1 MGKGVA
7 DLVLL
12 PVEQYRRDGRVF
24 RGLRKGTQSF
34 LRAITIETLHTSHR
48 VASYIS
54 RTLDDIVTQPG
65 AHASLRGLEYYD
77 EQPTGVID
85 SLEHAYDALAKEVQ
99 VWQFHVF
106 FVAPRRRYQDARF
119 AACFG
124 RLVSGKESR
133 SCRSLSCVM
142 GCFGLNLNLY
152 KYITK
157 TPFVNANTVTGRF
170 CSFRACACGSISQLG
185 SLPPSCCFLHQPV
198 IGCSTDHH
206 RHSLRGSGG
215 GRGTAWA
222 VLRTVRCASASS
234 CGFATG
240 CRRK

>member
-12 PVEQYRRDGRVF
+12 PMEQYRRDGRIL

-48 VASYIS
+48 VASFVS

-99 VWQFHVF
+99 VGKRTSCHIVYLS
-106 FVAPRRRYQDARF
+106 RRQV
-119 AACFG
+119 
-124 RLVSGKESR
+124 LHKV
-133 SCRSLSCVM
+133 
-142 GCFGLNLNLY
+142 
-152 KYITK
+152 
-157 TPFVNANTVTGRF
+157 
-170 CSFRACACGSISQLG
+170 
-185 SLPPSCCFLHQPV
+185 CCFP
-198 IGCSTDHH
+198 
-206 RHSLRGSGG
+206 
-215 GRGTAWA
+215 
-222 VLRTVRCASASS
+222 
-234 CGFATG
+234 
-240 CRRK
+240 

>member
-1 MGKGVA
+1 M
-7 DLVLL
+7 LL

-99 VWQFHVF
+99 VKCMDVHFL
-106 FVAPRRRYQDARF
+106 VA
-119 AACFG
+119 
-124 RLVSGKESR
+124 
-133 SCRSLSCVM
+133 
-142 GCFGLNLNLY
+142 
-152 KYITK
+152 
-157 TPFVNANTVTGRF
+157 
-170 CSFRACACGSISQLG
+170 
-185 SLPPSCCFLHQPV
+185 SCCPCRK
-198 IGCSTDHH
+198 GAC
-206 RHSLRGSGG
+206 
-215 GRGTAWA
+215 
-222 VLRTVRCASASS
+222 LRTVVSLVA
-234 CGFATG
+234 
-240 CRRK
+240 

>member
-1 MGKGVA
+1 MNQVKPAYALLWFSHNFKNVFETTESIEQPFFGQVTVGKGVA

-24 RGLRKGTQSF
+24 RGLRKGTHSF

-99 VWQFHVF
+99 V
-106 FVAPRRRYQDARF
+106 
-119 AACFG
+119 
-124 RLVSGKESR
+124 
-133 SCRSLSCVM
+133 
-142 GCFGLNLNLY
+142 
-152 KYITK
+152 
-157 TPFVNANTVTGRF
+157 
-170 CSFRACACGSISQLG
+170 
-185 SLPPSCCFLHQPV
+185 
-198 IGCSTDHH
+198 
-206 RHSLRGSGG
+206 
-215 GRGTAWA
+215 
-222 VLRTVRCASASS
+222 
-234 CGFATG
+234 
-240 CRRK
+240 

>member
-1 MGKGVA
+1 MTRKICCYGLTRIQVYLLPTTIEPIERPFFGQVTVGKGVA

-99 VWQFHVF
+99 VWRFIVCRVTACMLPCVF
-106 FVAPRRRYQDARF
+106 QDAF
-119 AACFG
+119 L
-124 RLVSGKESR
+124 RLVALCPERKTREGCTVCRQSR
-133 SCRSLSCVM
+133 DRLRCLNHDKYSVKKPIYMFIFHYRSPLFFPCVRVRR
-142 GCFGLNLNLY
+142 L
-152 KYITK
+152 
-157 TPFVNANTVTGRF
+157 
-170 CSFRACACGSISQLG
+170 
-185 SLPPSCCFLHQPV
+185 LPTWIF
-198 IGCSTDHH
+198 
-206 RHSLRGSGG
+206 
-215 GRGTAWA
+215 
-222 VLRTVRCASASS
+222 ASS
-234 CGFATG
+234 RDIPC
-240 CRRK
+240 

>member
-1 MGKGVA
+1 MNQVKPAYTLLWFSHNFKKYSTESIEQPFFGQVTVGKGVA

-99 VWQFHVF
+99 V
-106 FVAPRRRYQDARF
+106 
-119 AACFG
+119 
-124 RLVSGKESR
+124 
-133 SCRSLSCVM
+133 
-142 GCFGLNLNLY
+142 
-152 KYITK
+152 
-157 TPFVNANTVTGRF
+157 
-170 CSFRACACGSISQLG
+170 
-185 SLPPSCCFLHQPV
+185 
-198 IGCSTDHH
+198 
-206 RHSLRGSGG
+206 
-215 GRGTAWA
+215 
-222 VLRTVRCASASS
+222 
-234 CGFATG
+234 
-240 CRRK
+240 

>member
-1 MGKGVA
+1 MLQLFRVMSSLDCESNETIKIVLSWYSHELKVYFTRLSIGRALFAQVTVGKGVA

-65 AHASLRGLEYYD
+65 AQASLRGLEYYD

-99 VWQFHVF
+99 VW
-106 FVAPRRRYQDARF
+106 RF
-119 AACFG
+119 A
-124 RLVSGKESR
+124 VSHLAHSR
-133 SCRSLSCVM
+133 CLPTHMVRSLGVLVL
-142 GCFGLNLNLY
+142 GKGAEG
-152 KYITK
+152 
-157 TPFVNANTVTGRF
+157 VR
-170 CSFRACACGSISQLG
+170 SIV
-185 SLPPSCCFLHQPV
+185 FLHGGVYLDSILVKIRP
-198 IGCSTDHH
+198 DHICCKH
-206 RHSLRGSGG
+206 HQRSPL
-215 GRGTAWA
+215 
-222 VLRTVRCASASS
+222 L
-234 CGFATG
+234 
-240 CRRK
+240 